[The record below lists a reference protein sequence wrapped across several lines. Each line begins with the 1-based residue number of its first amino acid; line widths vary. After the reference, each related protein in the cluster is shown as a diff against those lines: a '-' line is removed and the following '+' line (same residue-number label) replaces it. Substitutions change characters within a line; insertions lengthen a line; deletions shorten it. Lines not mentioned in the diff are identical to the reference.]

1 MYKNTWTKLD
11 QGIQLDSKIIAV
23 HIEEIYLI
31 NESQWFFCF
40 FIFPIWERKA
50 VKFSHCKDDSTIFL
64 YNPTNTHILSRKVL
78 IYPFSYSNATGIKI
92 ASEGS
97 RSSILH
103 ITCETIKAYT
113 MWKEPLK
120 I

>member
-1 MYKNTWTKLD
+1 MLASDYDAHKYSFSL
-11 QGIQLDSKIIAV
+11 
-23 HIEEIYLI
+23 H
-31 NESQWFFCF
+31 
-40 FIFPIWERKA
+40 RK
-50 VKFSHCKDDSTIFL
+50 HDSTIFL

-113 MWKEPLK
+113 M
-120 I
+120 

>member
-1 MYKNTWTKLD
+1 MKNEPSWL
-11 QGIQLDSKIIAV
+11 
-23 HIEEIYLI
+23 IYFSWFLI
-31 NESQWFFCF
+31 GE
-40 FIFPIWERKA
+40 KKV